1 MPINIYV
8 GNLSYDLNE
17 GTLGDLFRVHGT
29 VNSVKIITDQYSG
42 KSKGFGFVEMPNKD
56 EADKAIK
63 DLDGKNVLT
72 RNLKVN
78 VAKPKTTD
86 FNLEIHRF

>member
-1 MPINIYV
+1 MSVNIYV
-8 GNLSYDLNE
+8 GNLSYDITE
-17 GTLGDLFRVHGT
+17 GKLGELFGAHGA

-42 KSKGFGFVEMPNKD
+42 KSKGFAFVEMPNKD

-78 VAKPKTTD
+78 VAKPKND
-86 FNLEIHRF
+86 RF

>member
-42 KSKGFGFVEMPNKD
+42 KSKGFGFVEMSNKD

-78 VAKPKTTD
+78 VAKPKND
-86 FNLEIHRF
+86 RF

>member
-29 VNSVKIITDQYSG
+29 VNSVKIVTDQYSG

-78 VAKPKTTD
+78 VAKPKND
-86 FNLEIHRF
+86 RF

>member
-1 MPINIYV
+1 MSVNIYV
-8 GNLSYDLNE
+8 GKLSYDLNE
-17 GTLGDLFRVHGT
+17 GTLGDLVRAHGT
-29 VNSVKIITDQYSG
+29 VNSVKIIMDQYSG
-42 KSKGFGFVEMPNKD
+42 KSKGFGFVEMSNKE

-78 VAKPKTTD
+78 VAKLK
-86 FNLEIHRF
+86 NERC